1 MNQATNFG
9 GLNLE
14 KNNQLWRYVASME
27 PEVVARLSQPASEEV
42 LQVMEQHVGALLGH
56 LPASYF
62 DVSVTTSREGLGQLL
77 AAAMMNGYF
86 LRAVEQRMG
95 FEQALQARDGD
106 REPS

>member
-14 KNNQLWRYVASME
+14 KSNQLWRYVASME
-27 PEVVARLSQPASEEV
+27 PEAVARLSQPASEEV

-56 LPASYF
+56 LPASHF

-106 REPS
+106 REAS

>member
-1 MNQATNFG
+1 MNQAINFG

-14 KNNQLWRYVASME
+14 KSNQLWRYVASME
-27 PEVVARLSQPASEEV
+27 PEAVARLSQPASEEV

-56 LPASYF
+56 LPASHF

-95 FEQALQARDGD
+95 FEQALQTSDGD
-106 REPS
+106 R